1 MRINVWDQFGG
12 HFWHWGGSQYVAE
25 LENWLDMAFGE
36 TNKSKS
42 CSILWPSHYSIKLRR
57 VIMNYH
63 EKIGPSSLKID
74 SFILKFSFWR
84 PFCFMATILFWVSH
98 FVFWQKKLRRVIMNY
113 HEKIGPSSLKIDWVM
128 LNSVFGGHF
137 VFGGLFFGKKK
148 LGRDIMNYHAKSQ
161 GSSLKIDRV
170 MALPKFCLMTYYW
183 I

>member
-1 MRINVWDQFGG
+1 
-12 HFWHWGGSQYVAE
+12 
-25 LENWLDMAFGE
+25 
-36 TNKSKS
+36 
-42 CSILWPSHYSIKLRR
+42 
-57 VIMNYH
+57 
-63 EKIGPSSLKID
+63 
-74 SFILKFSFWR
+74 
-84 PFCFMATILFWVSH
+84 
-98 FVFWQKKLRRVIMNY
+98 MNY